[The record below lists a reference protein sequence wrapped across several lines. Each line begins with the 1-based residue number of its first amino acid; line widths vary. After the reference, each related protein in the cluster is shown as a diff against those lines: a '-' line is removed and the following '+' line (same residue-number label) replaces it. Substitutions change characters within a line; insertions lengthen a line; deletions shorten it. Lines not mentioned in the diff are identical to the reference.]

1 MLLKEQVTIKTENQL
16 GKVGSLLFTQFET
29 EFNKFSLVENNNKG
43 TVHSFIT
50 KNYVD
55 YAIMVQLSHLMIT
68 TGVNEGQQ
76 YGQLAQAI
84 GDRVANYYNT
94 KLRENNAIQLGA
106 FVLNTYAILDLII
119 IKLVNVMGNKTQT
132 VYKVYAGNK
141 GKLQQLKKE
150 FDEKSDPYKPL
161 LSQAPDWEY
170 GTIKNEIG
178 EPIKLIKDANVDT
191 LSKVNPNNTPI
202 VLNAINKKQKVAFM
216 VDSKVFEVYKWA
228 LETNQ
233 NCFEHNSVHTI
244 EIDRKNAKKAEAKS
258 VMEATEPYLGKTFY
272 QQYQADNRGR
282 LYPLSA
288 YLNELNSDNAKGMIK
303 FAVGSPLGETG
314 KEELFHH
321 IANMFGEDKLT
332 HKDRV
337 AFVEERYA
345 YFSDMGRDPYN
356 HKGWM
361 DAEEPFQFLQSVMEL
376 HRLYVWEMSSQSSY
390 TFVSHTICYRDGSN
404 NGLQWLF
411 SLAKD
416 NDNAHLV
423 NVKQT
428 ADNKPGDMYSHVGKA
443 VVLTIADK
451 VGEDEAVALENYDMY
466 FKTIERLRN
475 RCRDIESKLGNKDP
489 LSERKRN
496 VIKWY
501 QRRYKEQL
509 KTTDLLYWNKAKF
522 DPKTWRKIVKRNVM
536 TYGYSAT
543 KQGMGEQIIQDTRD
557 IDNEYL
563 SNKQHSAARLLG
575 SMVYNTIESE
585 FPKVSATMKLF
596 KNNCGE
602 YMKST
607 GRQYSHSTLISN
619 FPFVQKYLKQT
630 NSRVVINDVYVTGS
644 DYKTKSFQTIAVRAK
659 FNTNKPNVQKAK
671 SGISPNTIH
680 NLDSLHL
687 MLVIDACSFDIVSA
701 HDSYGTRAG
710 DIQVMNKVI
719 REQFKRIIDLDP
731 IADILN
737 QTGNLVP
744 MIERGILDSSEI
756 LNSEFAFS

>member
-1 MLLKEQVTIKTENQL
+1 MLLDQEKKLSTKEIL

-29 EFNKFSLVENNNKG
+29 EFAKFDSIENNNKG
-43 TVHSFIT
+43 PVHSFIS

-55 YAIMVQLSHLMIT
+55 YAIVVQLSHLMIT

-84 GDRVANYYNT
+84 GDRVANYYGSRL
-94 KLRENNAIQLGA
+94 KENNSIQLGA
-106 FVLNTYAILDLII
+106 WILNAYAILDLII
-119 IKLVNVMGNKTQT
+119 VKLVNVMGNKTQT

-161 LSQAPDWEY
+161 LQQAPDWEY

-178 EPIKLIKDANVDT
+178 EPIKLIKDANIDT
-191 LSKVNPNNTPI
+191 LSKLNPHNTPI
-202 VLNAINKKQKVAFM
+202 VLNAINKKQKIAFV
-216 VDSKVFEVYKWA
+216 VDDKVFETYKWA
-228 LETNQ
+228 LEN
-233 NCFEHNSVHTI
+233 NENSFEHNSVETI
-244 EIDRKNAKKAEAKS
+244 EIDRKIAKKAEAKS
-258 VMEATEPYLGKTFY
+258 IMEAAEPYLGKTFY

-303 FAVGSPLGETG
+303 FATGAELGSTG

-321 IANMFGEDKLT
+321 ISNMFGNDKVT
-332 HKDRV
+332 HNERV
-337 AFVEERYA
+337 KFVEDNFDKFADCGMYPKVNK
-345 YFSDMGRDPYN
+345 S
-356 HKGWM
+356 WM
-361 DAEEPFQFLQSVMEL
+361 DAEEPFQFLQSCIEL
-376 HRLYVWEMSSQSSY
+376 DKLRTHLNMGDTAD

-411 SLAKD
+411 SLARD
-416 NDNAHLV
+416 EINAHLV
-423 NVKQT
+423 NVKPT
-428 ADNKPGDMYSHVGKA
+428 TNNKPGDMYAHVAKA
-443 VVLTIADK
+443 VVLKIAEK
-451 VGEDEAVALENYDMY
+451 IGEQEAIAFENYDLY
-466 FKTIERLRN
+466 FKTIEKLRN
-475 RCRDIESKLGNKDP
+475 RCRIAELNNDPKAENKRKLI
-489 LSERKRN
+489 S
-496 VIKWY
+496 WY

-509 KTTDLLYWNKAKF
+509 KTTDLLYWNKANF
-522 DPKTWRKIVKRNVM
+522 DPKVWRKIVKRNVM

-557 IDNEYL
+557 IDNQYL

-575 SMVYNTIESE
+575 SMVYNTIEEE

-596 KNNCGE
+596 KDNCGA
-602 YMKST
+602 YMKS
-607 GRQYSHSTLISN
+607 GRQYGHTTLISN

-630 NSRVVINDVYVTGS
+630 NSRVVINNVYVTGN
-644 DYKTKSFQTIAVRAK
+644 DYKTKTFQTISVRAK

-687 MLVIDACSFDIVSA
+687 MLVIDACNFDIVSA
-701 HDSYGTRAG
+701 HDSYGSRAG
-710 DIQVMNKVI
+710 DIQVLNKII
-719 REQFKRIIDLDP
+719 REQFKRIIDQDP
-731 IADILN
+731 ISNILN
-737 QTGNLVP
+737 QTGNLVDP
-744 MIERGILDSSEI
+744 LVSGTLDSSEI
-756 LNSEFAFS
+756 LNSEFAFA

>member
-1 MLLKEQVTIKTENQL
+1 MLLDQENKLKEIQTL
-16 GKVGSLLFTQFET
+16 GKIGSLLSTQFET
-29 EFNKFSLVENNNKG
+29 EFAKFDSIDNNNKG
-43 TVHSFIT
+43 PVHSFLT
-50 KNYVD
+50 KNFVEYS
-55 YAIMVQLSHLMIT
+55 ILVQLSHLMIT

-94 KLRENNAIQLGA
+94 KLRENNSIQLGA
-106 FVLNTYAILDLII
+106 WVLNAYAVMDLII

-161 LSQAPDWEY
+161 LQQAPDWEY
-170 GTIKNEIG
+170 GTIKNDIG
-178 EPIKLIKDANVDT
+178 EPIKLIKDANIDT
-191 LSKVNPNNTPI
+191 LSKVNQHNTPI
-202 VLNAINKKQKVAFM
+202 VLNAINKKQKIAF
-216 VDSKVFEVYKWA
+216 VIDSKVFEVYKWA
-228 LETNQ
+228 LENNE
-233 NCFEHNSVHTI
+233 NCFEHNSVDTI
-244 EIDRKNAKKAEAKS
+244 EIERKIAKKAEAKS
-258 VMEATEPYLGKTFY
+258 VMEAAEPYLGKTFY

-303 FAVGSPLGETG
+303 FAVGSILGETG

-321 IANMFGEDKLT
+321 IANMFGEDKLP
-332 HKDRV
+332 HKERV
-337 AFVEERYA
+337 AFVQERYA

-361 DAEEPFQFLQSVMEL
+361 NAEEPFQFLQGCIEL
-376 HRLYVWEMSSQSSY
+376 HKLYTWEMSAQSSN

-416 NDNAHLV
+416 EINGHLV
-423 NVKQT
+423 NVKPT
-428 ADNKPGDMYSHVGKA
+428 DDNKPGDMYAHVAKA
-443 VVLTIADK
+443 VVLKIADK
-451 VGEDEAVALENYDMY
+451 IGEQEAIAFENYEIY
-466 FKTIERLRN
+466 FKTIEKLRN
-475 RCRDIESKLGNKDP
+475 RCRLAELKEDPKAENKRKLI
-489 LSERKRN
+489 S
-496 VIKWY
+496 WY
-501 QRRYKEQL
+501 QKRYKEQL
-509 KTTDLLYWNKAKF
+509 KTTDLLYWNKANF
-522 DPKTWRKIVKRNVM
+522 DPKVWRKIVKRNVM

-596 KNNCGE
+596 KDNCGA
-602 YMKST
+602 YMKS
-607 GRQYSHSTLISN
+607 GRQYGHTTLISN
-619 FPFVQKYLKQT
+619 FPFVQKYMKQT
-630 NSRVVINDVYVTGS
+630 NSRVVINNVYVTGS
-644 DYKTKSFQTIAVRAK
+644 DYKTKSFQTISVRAK
-659 FNTNKPNVQKAK
+659 FNTNLPNIQKAK

-687 MLVIDACSFDIVSA
+687 MLVINACNFDIVSA
-701 HDSYGTRAG
+701 HDSYGSRAG
-710 DIQVMNKVI
+710 DIQVLNKVI
-719 REQFKRIIDLDP
+719 REQFKRIIDEDP
-731 IADILN
+731 IANILN
-737 QTGNLVP
+737 QTGNLVEP
-744 MIERGILDSSEI
+744 LVTGTLDSSEI
-756 LNSEFAFS
+756 LNSEFAFA